1 MTNSVEKKR
10 ALLLRRPDE
19 KDWPRIL
26 EILKIVNYH
35 RIGGS
40 EMPAFPLADCFV
52 AEVDG
57 RIAGVAGYRILDLRT
72 AKTTLM
78 AVDPVFRNHGLGM
91 ALQRARMD
99 YLRTKGIRHLY
110 TNSDDEKVI
119 NWYCRHFGY
128 RPTGER
134 VPKTEDFGLSDKTE
148 WTTLVCNLYPQG
160 TGGACA

>member
-1 MTNSVEKKR
+1 MAHHDEIKSAV
-10 ALLLRRPDE
+10 LLRRPDG

-40 EMPAFPLADCFV
+40 EMPTFPLSDCFV

-57 RIAGVAGYRILDLRT
+57 HIAGVAGYRVLDRQT

-78 AVDPVFRNHGLGM
+78 AVDPVYRNHGLGM

-99 YLRTKGIRHLY
+99 YLRTRGIRHLY

-119 NWYCRHFGY
+119 SWYCRHFGY
-128 RPTGER
+128 RPTGDR

-148 WTTLVCNLYPQG
+148 WTTLVCDLDPHG
-160 TGGACA
+160 TGDARE